1 MIINNSVY
9 DVTHFLSVCPT
20 FPNLHPSSH
29 SSAQEHPG
37 GSSIIL
43 KYAGRDATAA
53 YEPIHP
59 PDTLDKNLSKE
70 KHLGELDT
78 AAAKEVAR
86 EAESREKTQDEIR
99 VEQAQ
104 RQKPALN
111 RLLSLQ
117 DIEVGCLFMNTN
129 RRLAD
134 ELIGRSAQ
142 SAAIQSHGV
151 LLISIR
157 R

>member
-1 MIINNSVY
+1 MRVPY
-9 DVTHFLSVCPT
+9 PT
-20 FPNLHPSSH
+20 SKLDSSSD
-29 SSAQEHPG
+29 SSIQEHPG

-59 PDTLDKNLSKE
+59 SDALDKNLSKD

-78 AAAKEVAR
+78 AAAKEVVR
-86 EAESREKTQDEIR
+86 EAESRQKTQDEIR

-104 RQKPALN
+104 QQKPALN
-111 RLLSLQ
+111 RLLNLQ
-117 DIEVGCLFMNTN
+117 DMEVGVVYESRSL
-129 RRLAD
+129 LAN
-134 ELIGRSAQ
+134 ELIGCSAQ